1 VSVLDRFVSGLRVPR
16 QAVTAT
22 VVEPMRRRDIPAVVR
37 IEDAVYPRPWSADL
51 YRSEVSKIP
60 GGDRHYLVLR
70 RAGAVLAYGG
80 LMHAADEAHVTTLAV
95 SPHHQRQGLA
105 SRLLAELA
113 WHAVRRGSR
122 GLTLEVRA
130 SNTAAQ
136 ELYRR
141 FGFES
146 AGVRVRYYENTEDA
160 LVMWCH
166 DIQSPEFATRLG
178 EFCPEAVR

>member
-1 VSVLDRFVSGLRVPR
+1 MPF
-16 QAVTAT
+16 AA
-22 VVEPMRRRDIPAVVR
+22 A
-37 IEDAVYPRPWSADL
+37 
-51 YRSEVSKIP
+51 
-60 GGDRHYLVLR
+60 
-70 RAGAVLAYGG
+70 
-80 LMHAADEAHVTTLAV
+80 AAD
-95 SPHHQRQGLA
+95 SP
-105 SRLLAELA
+105 S
-113 WHAVRRGSR
+113 
-122 GLTLEVRA
+122 
-130 SNTAAQ
+130 AAQ

>member
-1 VSVLDRFVSGLRVPR
+1 MSVLDRLVSGLRVPR
-16 QAVTAT
+16 PLGAEP
-22 VVEPMRRRDIPAVVR
+22 VVEPMRRRDVGAVVR

-51 YRSEVSKIP
+51 YRSEVSKMS

-70 RAGAVLAYGG
+70 RAGAVHAYGG

-136 ELYRR
+136 ALYQR

-160 LVMWCH
+160 IVMWCH
-166 DIQSPEFATRLG
+166 DIQRPEFAERLAA
-178 EFCPEAVR
+178 FCPEAAR

>member
-1 VSVLDRFVSGLRVPR
+1 MSVIDRLVSGLRPPR
-16 QAVTAT
+16 TAGAAT
-22 VVEPMRRRDIPAVVR
+22 VVEPMRRRDIAAVVR
-37 IEDAVYPRPWSADL
+37 IEDAVYPKPWSADL
-51 YRSEVSKIP
+51 YRSEVSKMP

-70 RAGAVLAYGG
+70 RAGAVLGYGG

-113 WHAVRRGSR
+113 WHAVQRGSR
-122 GLTLEVRA
+122 GLTLEVRS
-130 SNTAAQ
+130 SNIAAQ
-136 ELYRR
+136 ALYQR

-160 LVMWCH
+160 IVMWCH
-166 DIQSPEFATRLG
+166 DIQRPEFGARLAA
-178 EFCPEAVR
+178 FCPEAAR